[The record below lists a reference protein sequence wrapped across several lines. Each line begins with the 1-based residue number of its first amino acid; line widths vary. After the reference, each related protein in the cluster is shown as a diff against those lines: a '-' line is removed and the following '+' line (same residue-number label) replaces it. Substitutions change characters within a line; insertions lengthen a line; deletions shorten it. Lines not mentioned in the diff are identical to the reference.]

1 MGGIMAQGWAI
12 VTSTILSAVMIE
24 LIEVIKARHW
34 GVKHE
39 K

>member
-1 MGGIMAQGWAI
+1 MAQGWAI